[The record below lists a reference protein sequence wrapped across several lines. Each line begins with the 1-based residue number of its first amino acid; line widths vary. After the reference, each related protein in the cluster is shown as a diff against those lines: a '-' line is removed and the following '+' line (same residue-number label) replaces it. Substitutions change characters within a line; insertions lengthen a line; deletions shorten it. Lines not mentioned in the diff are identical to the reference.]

1 MNQPTQ
7 PAISS
12 YNMLP
17 FFKTNK
23 ILYLFSFIIVVMII
37 GMFMILYNIKLPSNI
52 PSMDNTNEQITYNV
66 LIVMFILIFV
76 IAISIKLL
84 PESYNLVNF
93 FYQIKWVGFI
103 LFYVLGLILFFRLT
117 PLDIINKYASV
128 ILIVSAIIGVFLFY
142 KGTTTNYIY
151 QFNVNYE
158 RIKSILLL
166 FLFIVIISLF
176 YSFNPG
182 GYITKYFG
190 SSLMFTFILVILAL
204 LYVII
209 LLSVPDNVGVGAK
222 NFLSNFTNFSFYSS
236 AFFVIFLIVMS
247 IIISTYP
254 GGIAAITKKN
264 TVWAFILLILIVLIW
279 IVMIGSNLFEDS
291 SSGTSDGKIDLFK
304 KGLLYLSGLV
314 ISGLLI
320 FWIVQ
325 SIENLS
331 GKSSVTSFI
340 LNLLIVVIVLALIYR
355 TMNVKIPDNN
365 ANLKKNAFFDMII
378 NSIFYIPCLFSNTID
393 SALNYGNKVF
403 GSKGP
408 GPGAQGP
415 GAQGPNYFTKEKS
428 SFMMLL
434 TVIILILLYIFGPIL
449 YEKIILQGGNLLV
462 NKPVNTNKEYA
473 LGTYEQ
479 LNGSDNFDYQYAI
492 SCWIFINSDAPNTND
507 SYNKYTTLM
516 NFGGKPNI
524 LYNGST
530 NSMMVTMQ
538 QKDLNKNTKNK
549 LLEFDEEGNRI
560 IFIKHNVLLQKWNNI
575 IINYDGGILDIF
587 INGEL
592 VKSDVGVVPYYTL
605 DSLTIGKDG
614 GINGGICNLV
624 YFKKVLTAL
633 NIYFLYNMI
642 KNKTPPVTNESNI
655 TITEQNF
662 KTLSNSY
669 EETYKETF

>member
-7 PAISS
+7 SEISS

-23 ILYLFSFIIVVMII
+23 VLYLFSFIIVVMII
-37 GMFMILYNIKLPSNI
+37 GMFMILYNVKLPSNV
-52 PSMDNTNEQITYNV
+52 PSMDKTNEQITYNV
-66 LIVMFILIFV
+66 LIVMFILIFI

-84 PESYNLVNF
+84 PESYNLINF
-93 FYQIKWVGFI
+93 FSQIKWVGFI
-103 LFYVLGLILFFRLT
+103 LIYVIGLILFFRLT
-117 PLDIINKYASV
+117 SIDIINKYASV
-128 ILIVSAIIGVFLFY
+128 ILIVSAVIGLFLFY
-142 KGTTTNYIY
+142 NATTTNYIN

-166 FLFIVIISLF
+166 FLFIVIVAVF

-190 SSLMFTFILVILAL
+190 SSLMFTFIISVLAL
-204 LYVII
+204 LYVVI
-209 LLSVPDNVGVGAK
+209 LLSVPDSVGLGAK

-236 AFFVIFLIVMS
+236 AFFVIFLIVMTS
-247 IIISTYP
+247 IISTYP

-264 TVWAFILLILIVLIW
+264 TVWAFILLIIIVLIW
-279 IVMIGSNLFEDS
+279 VPMIGSNLFEDS
-291 SSGTSDGKIDLFK
+291 TSGTTDGKIDLFK
-304 KGLLYLSGLV
+304 KGLLYLSGLI

-378 NSIFYIPCLFSNTID
+378 NSIFYIPCLFSNTVD
-393 SALNYGNKVF
+393 STLNFGNNVF
-403 GSKGP
+403 GSQAP
-408 GPGAQGP
+408 GT
-415 GAQGPNYFTKEKS
+415 QGPNYFTKEKN
-428 SFMMLL
+428 SFIMLL
-434 TVIILILLYIFGPIL
+434 TVIVLILLYIFGPIL

-462 NKPVNTNKEYA
+462 NKPVNTNNEYS

-492 SCWIFINSDAPNTND
+492 SSWIFINSDAPNTND
-507 SYNKYTTLM
+507 SYNKYTTLL

-530 NSMMVTMQ
+530 NSLMVTMQ
-538 QKDLNKNTKNK
+538 QKDLNKNTNNK

-560 IFIKHNVLLQKWNNI
+560 LYIKHNVLLQKWNNI
-575 IINYDGGILDIF
+575 IINYNGGILDIF

-592 VKSDVGVVPYYTL
+592 VKSDIGVVPYYTL
-605 DSLTIGKDG
+605 DSLIIGKDG
-614 GINGGICNLV
+614 GLNGGICNVV
-624 YFKKVLTAL
+624 YFKKPLTAL

-642 KNKTPPVTNESNI
+642 KNKTPPITNDSNL
-655 TITEQNF
+655 TIMEQNF
-662 KTLSNSY
+662 KTVNNSY
-669 EETYKETF
+669 KKTF

>member
-7 PAISS
+7 SEISS

-23 ILYLFSFIIVVMII
+23 VLYLFSFIIVVMII
-37 GMFMILYNIKLPSNI
+37 GMFMILYNVKLPSNV
-52 PSMDNTNEQITYNV
+52 PSMDKTNEQITYNV
-66 LIVMFILIFV
+66 FIVMFILIFI

-93 FYQIKWVGFI
+93 FSQIKWVGFI
-103 LFYVLGLILFFRLT
+103 LIYVIGLILFFRLT
-117 PLDIINKYASV
+117 SIDIINKYASV
-128 ILIVSAIIGVFLFY
+128 ILIVSAVIGLFLFY
-142 KGTTTNYIY
+142 NATTTNYIS

-166 FLFIVIISLF
+166 FLFIVIVSVF

-190 SSLMFTFILVILAL
+190 SSLMFTFIISVLAL

-209 LLSVPDNVGVGAK
+209 LLSVPDSVGVGAK

-236 AFFVIFLIVMS
+236 AFFVIFLIVMTS
-247 IIISTYP
+247 IISTYP

-264 TVWAFILLILIVLIW
+264 TVWAFILLIIIVLIW
-279 IVMIGSNLFEDS
+279 VPMIGSNLFEDS
-291 SSGTSDGKIDLFK
+291 TSGTTDGKIDLFK

-365 ANLKKNAFFDMII
+365 ANLKKNAFFDMIL
-378 NSIFYIPCLFSNTID
+378 NSIFYIPCLFSNTVD
-393 SALNYGNKVF
+393 STLNFGNNVF
-403 GSKGP
+403 GS
-408 GPGAQGP
+408 QGP
-415 GAQGPNYFTKEKS
+415 SYFTKEKN
-428 SFMMLL
+428 SFIMLL
-434 TVIILILLYIFGPIL
+434 TVIVLILLYIFGPIL

-462 NKPVNTNKEYA
+462 NKPVNTNNEYS

-492 SCWIFINSDAPNTND
+492 SSWIFINSDAPNTND
-507 SYNKYTTLM
+507 SYNKYTTLL

-530 NSMMVTMQ
+530 NSLMVTMQ
-538 QKDLNKNTKNK
+538 QKDLNKNTNNK

-560 IFIKHNVLLQKWNNI
+560 LYIKHNVLLQKWNNI
-575 IINYDGGILDIF
+575 IINYNGGILDIF

-592 VKSDVGVVPYYTL
+592 VKSDIGVVPYYTL
-605 DSLTIGKDG
+605 DSLIIGKNG
-614 GINGGICNLV
+614 GLNGGICNVV
-624 YFKKVLTAL
+624 YFKKPLTAL
-633 NIYFLYNMI
+633 NIYFLYNII
-642 KNKTPPVTNESNI
+642 KNKTPPITNDSNL
-655 TITEQNF
+655 TIMEQNF
-662 KTLSNSY
+662 KTVNNSY
-669 EETYKETF
+669 KKTF

>member
-7 PAISS
+7 SEISS

-23 ILYLFSFIIVVMII
+23 VLYLFSFIIVVMII
-37 GMFMILYNIKLPSNI
+37 GMFMILYNVKLPSNV
-52 PSMDNTNEQITYNV
+52 PSMDKTNEQITYNV
-66 LIVMFILIFV
+66 LIVMFILIFI

-93 FYQIKWVGFI
+93 FSQIKWVGFI
-103 LFYVLGLILFFRLT
+103 LIYVIGLILFFRLT
-117 PLDIINKYASV
+117 SIDIINKYASV
-128 ILIVSAIIGVFLFY
+128 ILIVSAVIGLFLFY
-142 KGTTTNYIY
+142 NATTTNYIS

-166 FLFIVIISLF
+166 FLFIVIVAVF

-190 SSLMFTFILVILAL
+190 SSLMFTFIISVLAL
-204 LYVII
+204 LYVVI
-209 LLSVPDNVGVGAK
+209 LLSVPDSVGLGAK

-236 AFFVIFLIVMS
+236 AFFVIFLIVMTS
-247 IIISTYP
+247 IISTYP

-264 TVWAFILLILIVLIW
+264 TVWAFILLIIIVLIW
-279 IVMIGSNLFEDS
+279 VPMIGSNLFEDS
-291 SSGTSDGKIDLFK
+291 TSGTTDGKIDLFK
-304 KGLLYLSGLV
+304 KGLLYLSGLI

-378 NSIFYIPCLFSNTID
+378 NSIFYIPCLFSNTVD
-393 SALNYGNKVF
+393 STLNFGNNVF
-403 GSKGP
+403 GSQAP
-408 GPGAQGP
+408 GT
-415 GAQGPNYFTKEKS
+415 QGPNYFTKEKN
-428 SFMMLL
+428 SFIMLL
-434 TVIILILLYIFGPIL
+434 TVIVLILLYIFGPIL

-462 NKPVNTNKEYA
+462 NKPVNTNNEYS

-492 SCWIFINSDAPNTND
+492 SSWIFINSDAPNTND
-507 SYNKYTTLM
+507 SYNKYTTLL

-530 NSMMVTMQ
+530 NSLMVTMQ
-538 QKDLNKNTKNK
+538 QKDLNKNTNNK

-560 IFIKHNVLLQKWNNI
+560 LYIKHNVLLQKWNNI
-575 IINYDGGILDIF
+575 IINYNGGILDIF

-592 VKSDVGVVPYYTL
+592 VKSDIGVVPYYTL
-605 DSLTIGKDG
+605 DSLIIGKDG
-614 GINGGICNLV
+614 GLNGGICNVV
-624 YFKKVLTAL
+624 YFKKPLTAL

-642 KNKTPPVTNESNI
+642 KNKTPPITNDSNL
-655 TITEQNF
+655 TIMEQNF
-662 KTLSNSY
+662 KTVNNSY
-669 EETYKETF
+669 KKTF

>member
-7 PAISS
+7 SEISS

-23 ILYLFSFIIVVMII
+23 VLYLFSFIIVVMII
-37 GMFMILYNIKLPSNI
+37 GMFMILYNVKLPSNV
-52 PSMDNTNEQITYNV
+52 PSMDKTNEQITYNV
-66 LIVMFILIFV
+66 LIVMFILIFI

-93 FYQIKWVGFI
+93 FSQIKWVGFI
-103 LFYVLGLILFFRLT
+103 LIYVIGLILFFRLT
-117 PLDIINKYASV
+117 SSDIINKYASV
-128 ILIVSAIIGVFLFY
+128 ILIVSAVIGLFLFY
-142 KGTTTNYIY
+142 NATTTNYIS

-166 FLFIVIISLF
+166 FLFIVIVAVF

-190 SSLMFTFILVILAL
+190 SSLMFTFIISVLAL
-204 LYVII
+204 LYVVI
-209 LLSVPDNVGVGAK
+209 LLSVPDSVGLGAK

-236 AFFVIFLIVMS
+236 AFFVIFLIVMTS
-247 IIISTYP
+247 IISTYP

-264 TVWAFILLILIVLIW
+264 TVWAFILLIIIVLIW
-279 IVMIGSNLFEDS
+279 VPMIGSNLFEDS
-291 SSGTSDGKIDLFK
+291 TSGTTDGKIDLFK
-304 KGLLYLSGLV
+304 KGLLYLSGLI

-378 NSIFYIPCLFSNTID
+378 NSIFYIPCLFSNTVD
-393 SALNYGNKVF
+393 STLNFGNNVF
-403 GSKGP
+403 GSQAP
-408 GPGAQGP
+408 GT
-415 GAQGPNYFTKEKS
+415 QGPNYFTKEKN
-428 SFMMLL
+428 SFIMLL
-434 TVIILILLYIFGPIL
+434 TVIVLILLYIFGPIL

-462 NKPVNTNKEYA
+462 NKPVNTNNEYS

-492 SCWIFINSDAPNTND
+492 SSWIFINSDAPNTND
-507 SYNKYTTLM
+507 SYNKYTTLL

-530 NSMMVTMQ
+530 NSLMVTMQ
-538 QKDLNKNTKNK
+538 QKDLNKNTNNK

-560 IFIKHNVLLQKWNNI
+560 LYIKHNVLLQKWNNI
-575 IINYDGGILDIF
+575 IINYNGGILDIF

-592 VKSDVGVVPYYTL
+592 VKSDIGVVPYYTL
-605 DSLTIGKDG
+605 DSLIIGKDG
-614 GINGGICNLV
+614 GLNGGICNVV
-624 YFKKVLTAL
+624 YFKKPLTAL

-642 KNKTPPVTNESNI
+642 KNKTPPITNDSNL
-655 TITEQNF
+655 TIMEQNF
-662 KTLSNSY
+662 KTVNNSY
-669 EETYKETF
+669 KKTF

>member
-1 MNQPTQ
+1 
-7 PAISS
+7 
-12 YNMLP
+12 
-17 FFKTNK
+17 
-23 ILYLFSFIIVVMII
+23 
-37 GMFMILYNIKLPSNI
+37 
-52 PSMDNTNEQITYNV
+52 
-66 LIVMFILIFV
+66 
-76 IAISIKLL
+76 
-84 PESYNLVNF
+84 
-93 FYQIKWVGFI
+93 
-103 LFYVLGLILFFRLT
+103 
-117 PLDIINKYASV
+117 
-128 ILIVSAIIGVFLFY
+128 
-142 KGTTTNYIY
+142 
-151 QFNVNYE
+151 
-158 RIKSILLL
+158 
-166 FLFIVIISLF
+166 
-176 YSFNPG
+176 
-182 GYITKYFG
+182 
-190 SSLMFTFILVILAL
+190 
-204 LYVII
+204 
-209 LLSVPDNVGVGAK
+209 
-222 NFLSNFTNFSFYSS
+222 
-236 AFFVIFLIVMS
+236 
-247 IIISTYP
+247 
-254 GGIAAITKKN
+254 
-264 TVWAFILLILIVLIW
+264 
-279 IVMIGSNLFEDS
+279 
-291 SSGTSDGKIDLFK
+291 
-304 KGLLYLSGLV
+304 
-314 ISGLLI
+314 
-320 FWIVQ
+320 
-325 SIENLS
+325 
-331 GKSSVTSFI
+331 
-340 LNLLIVVIVLALIYR
+340 
-355 TMNVKIPDNN
+355 
-365 ANLKKNAFFDMII
+365 
-378 NSIFYIPCLFSNTID
+378 
-393 SALNYGNKVF
+393 
-403 GSKGP
+403 
-408 GPGAQGP
+408 
-415 GAQGPNYFTKEKS
+415 
-428 SFMMLL
+428 MMLL

-538 QKDLNKNTKNK
+538 QKDLNKNTKNN

>member
-1 MNQPTQ
+1 MNQQ
-7 PAISS
+7 PQPVISS

-23 ILYLFSFIIVVMII
+23 MLYLFSFIIVLMII
-37 GMFMILYNIKLPSNI
+37 GMFMILYNVKLPSNI

-66 LIVMFILIFV
+66 LIIMFILILV

-84 PESYNLVNF
+84 PEGYNLVNF
-93 FYQIKWVGFI
+93 LSQIKWVGFI

-117 PLDIINKYASV
+117 PNDIINNYAST
-128 ILIVSAIIGVFLFY
+128 ILIVSAIISVFLFY
-142 KGTTTNYIY
+142 NAITTNYIY

-166 FLFIVIISLF
+166 FFFIVIISLF

-190 SSLMFTFILVILAL
+190 PSLIFTFIIVVLAL

-236 AFFVIFLIVMS
+236 ALFIIFLIVMT

-264 TVWAFILLILIVLIW
+264 TVWAIVLLILIVLIW
-279 IVMIGSNLFEDS
+279 VIMIGSNLFQDS
-291 SSGTSDGKIDLFK
+291 NTATSDGKIDLFK

-314 ISGLLI
+314 ISGLII
-320 FWIVQ
+320 FWIVY

-378 NSIFYIPCLFSNTID
+378 DSIFYIPCLFSNTVD
-393 SALNYGNKVF
+393 SALNYSNKVF

-408 GPGAQGP
+408 GAEGP
-415 GAQGPNYFTKEKS
+415 GGQTPNYFTREKS
-428 SFMMLL
+428 SFILLL
-434 TVIILILLYIFGPIL
+434 TVIVLILLYIFGPIL
-449 YEKIILQGGNLLV
+449 YEKLILQGGNLLV
-462 NKPVNTNKEYA
+462 NNPVNTNKEYS
-473 LGTYEQ
+473 LGTYEE
-479 LNGSDNFDYQYAI
+479 LNGSDNFDYKYAI
-492 SCWIFINSDAPNTND
+492 SSWIFINSDAPNTNE

-524 LYNGST
+524 LYNGKT
-530 NSMMVTMQ
+530 NSLMVTMQ
-538 QKDLNKNTKNK
+538 QKDLNENTNNK

-560 IFIKHNVLLQKWNNI
+560 LYIKHNVLLQKWNNI
-575 IINYDGGILDIF
+575 IINYNGGILDIF

-592 VKSDVGVVPYYTL
+592 VKSDIGVVPYYTL
-605 DSLTIGKDG
+605 DSLTIGKNDG
-614 GINGGICNLV
+614 VNGGICNV
-624 YFKKVLTAL
+624 IYFKKALTAL

-642 KNKTPPVTNESNI
+642 KNKTPPITNDSNL
-655 TITEQNF
+655 TIMKQNYN
-662 KTLSNSY
+662 TVSSSY
-669 EETYKETF
+669 QETF

>member
-7 PAISS
+7 SEISS

-23 ILYLFSFIIVVMII
+23 VLYLFSFIIVVMII
-37 GMFMILYNIKLPSNI
+37 GMFMILYNVKLPSNV
-52 PSMDNTNEQITYNV
+52 PSMDKTNEQITYNV
-66 LIVMFILIFV
+66 FIVMFILIFI

-93 FYQIKWVGFI
+93 FSQIKWVGFI
-103 LFYVLGLILFFRLT
+103 LIYVIGLILFFRLT
-117 PLDIINKYASV
+117 SIDIINKYASV
-128 ILIVSAIIGVFLFY
+128 ILIVSAVIGLFLFY
-142 KGTTTNYIY
+142 NATTTNYIS

-166 FLFIVIISLF
+166 FLFIVIVSVF

-190 SSLMFTFILVILAL
+190 SSLMFTFIISVLAL

-209 LLSVPDNVGVGAK
+209 LLSVPDSVGVGAK

-236 AFFVIFLIVMS
+236 AFFVIFLIVMTS
-247 IIISTYP
+247 IISTYP

-264 TVWAFILLILIVLIW
+264 TVWAFILLIIIVLIW
-279 IVMIGSNLFEDS
+279 VPMIGSNLFEDS
-291 SSGTSDGKIDLFK
+291 TSGTTDGKIDLFK

-365 ANLKKNAFFDMII
+365 ANLKKNAFFDMIL
-378 NSIFYIPCLFSNTID
+378 NSIFYIPCLFSNTVD
-393 SALNYGNKVF
+393 STLNFGNNVF
-403 GSKGP
+403 GS
-408 GPGAQGP
+408 QGP
-415 GAQGPNYFTKEKS
+415 SYFTKEKN
-428 SFMMLL
+428 SFIMLL
-434 TVIILILLYIFGPIL
+434 TVIVLILLYIFGPIL

-462 NKPVNTNKEYA
+462 NKPVNTNNEYS

-492 SCWIFINSDAPNTND
+492 SSWIFINSDAPNTND
-507 SYNKYTTLM
+507 SYNKYTTLL

-530 NSMMVTMQ
+530 NSLMVTMQ
-538 QKDLNKNTKNK
+538 QKDLNKNTNNK

-560 IFIKHNVLLQKWNNI
+560 LYIKHNVLLQKWNNI
-575 IINYDGGILDIF
+575 IINYNGGILDIF

-592 VKSDVGVVPYYTL
+592 VKSDIGVVPYYTL
-605 DSLTIGKDG
+605 DSLIIGKNG
-614 GINGGICNLV
+614 GLNGGICNVV
-624 YFKKVLTAL
+624 YFKKPLTAL

-642 KNKTPPVTNESNI
+642 KNKTPPITNDSNL
-655 TITEQNF
+655 TIMEQNF
-662 KTLSNSY
+662 KTVNNSY
-669 EETYKETF
+669 KKTF